1 VNDIPSAAE
10 IIERIVAQA
19 AAALRQGAGLVNQ

>member
-19 AAALRQGAGLVNQ
+19 AAVLRQGAGPVKQ

>member
-1 VNDIPSAAE
+1 VNDIPSTAE

-19 AAALRQGAGLVNQ
+19 AAALRQDAGLVKQ